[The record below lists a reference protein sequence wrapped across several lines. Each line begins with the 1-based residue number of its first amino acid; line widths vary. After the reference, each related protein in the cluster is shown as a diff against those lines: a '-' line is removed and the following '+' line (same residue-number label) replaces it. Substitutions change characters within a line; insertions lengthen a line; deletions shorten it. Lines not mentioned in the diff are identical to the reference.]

1 MDGTRTGLR
10 RAWPGALLL
19 AAAALAACGSRTDL
33 DVPPPTSTVDAS
45 TLDVTVADAPADAPP
60 DVVVV
65 TDAGCSTDAEC
76 NDGIACSLDRCDPV
90 LHLCTR
96 APQDVLCDDGIYCNG
111 AERCDVNAGCVAG
124 SRDCKDAVA
133 CTVDGCEESQKSCTH
148 EPDDAL
154 CPISHTCDVLL
165 GCQARALAHD
175 STTLYD
181 IRIPSGQVKVIGAT
195 GPQLTDIALHPSN
208 VLYGI
213 GFGSLYV
220 VNQSTGLATLSK
232 SIAAG
237 SLNGADAAPN
247 GTLYVAGGNS
257 LFTLDPSTGAT
268 VFVMAF
274 PTGGSSSGDLAFV
287 GSRLLATASGG
298 GTDDLVEFDLALHTA
313 KVLGPVGFTCIW
325 GLAAYGPTLYGL
337 TCEGRILSVDTT
349 SGKGTQ
355 LNKVS
360 TAFWGAS
367 AR

>member
-1 MDGTRTGLR
+1 MRTG
-10 RAWPGALLL
+10 ALWF
-19 AAAALAACGSRTDL
+19 AIVGVAACGSRTDL
-33 DVPPPTSTVDAS
+33 DVSVAPAVDAS
-45 TLDVTVADAPADAPP
+45 IADVTVADAPADAPP
-60 DVVVV
+60 DAPADVVVV
-65 TDAGCSTDAEC
+65 TDAGCAIDADC

-90 LHLCTR
+90 LHVCTR
-96 APQDVLCDDGIYCNG
+96 APQDALCDDGIYCNG
-111 AERCDVNAGCVAG
+111 AERCDVNVGCVAG
-124 SRDCKDAVA
+124 VRDCKDAVA
-133 CTVDGCEESQKSCTH
+133 CTVDACDEGQQACTH
-148 EPDDAL
+148 TPNDAL
-154 CPISHTCDVLL
+154 CPISHTCDLVL

-181 IRIPSGQVKVIGAT
+181 IRIPSGQVKAIGST
-195 GPQLTDIALHPSN
+195 GSQLTDIALHPSN
-208 VLYGI
+208 VLYGL

-232 SIAAG
+232 FIGAG

-257 LFTLDPSTGAT
+257 LFTLDPSTG
-268 VFVMAF
+268 VSLFVMSF
-274 PTGGSSSGDLAFV
+274 PNGGSSSGDLAFV
-287 GSRLLATASGG
+287 GNRLLATASGG
-298 GTDDLVEFDLALHTA
+298 GTDNLVEFDLASHTA

-337 TCEGRILSVDTT
+337 TCEGRILFIDTT